1 MKWGDRYDYNYV
13 NNLYS
18 SIKTHTK
25 NKTELIC
32 FNDNDE
38 NIVRDVICKQLHQ
51 IKIRYLIFEN

>member
-18 SIKTHTK
+18 SIKTHTT

-32 FNDNDE
+32 FTDDYK
-38 NIVRDVICKQLHQ
+38 NIVSEVICKPLPR
-51 IKIRYLIFEN
+51 IKIPKDLS